1 MSYHSHSNSEQG
13 RQNDLIKNS
22 CKASLRTIGTH
33 PVGGDLGFDDYL
45 LCSGISKSDHYPP
58 SIHHSRV
65 LRGSSCHAVTVTP
78 ANNHN
83 LEPLL
88 SNDVQRAASKAW
100 FHVYS
105 NRQANCSRRTQC
117 AAVAY
122 LTEGV
127 SSAVRYRQL
136 RRAEK
141 KLRKQQ
147 RLVHEVVPSS
157 DQVTFSSAYIDQEII
172 VLMEV
177 IRIVL

>member
-1 MSYHSHSNSEQG
+1 M
-13 RQNDLIKNS
+13 
-22 CKASLRTIGTH
+22 
-33 PVGGDLGFDDYL
+33 
-45 LCSGISKSDHYPP
+45 
-58 SIHHSRV
+58 
-65 LRGSSCHAVTVTP
+65 LRGSSCRAVTVTP
-78 ANNHN
+78 ANHHN

-88 SNDVQRAASKAW
+88 SNDVQGAASKAW
-100 FHVYS
+100 FHIYS

-117 AAVAY
+117 ATVAY

-127 SSAVRYRQL
+127 SSAVCH
-136 RRAEK
+136 RRLCCAER

-147 RLVHEVVPSS
+147 RLVHKVVPSS